1 MSSCSV
7 MRGLALNLAMS
18 CHNIGGNGP
27 PPRDSNQIPLPNTQ
41 PVQSVRRK
49 LFGDV
54 DHQQTSRDLEREL
67 QQCEER
73 DKIKYN
79 FDFKSEQPLNLP
91 DSRYEWSQLNDPEV
105 DKTLSQQQLSTKLCK
120 KSDEVIANTSQS
132 PSVSSPSNTSSFNVS
147 PSLVLVS
154 RPTSATI
161 SLDSQSLASSS
172 SAETISTIGSDVN
185 QTESRVKTTKQST
198 ITAFFDGR
206 KSAKSERKRSGAAL
220 NVSHK
225 GRQSKRQLRE
235 CTSAVKREDTD
246 TTDAEDTASDDE
258 DSVQTSTGTA
268 V

>member
-198 ITAFFDGR
+198 ITGNSYIYSFLVHNYILCIWLYICFTQTLPSNSFCHLLTSI
-206 KSAKSERKRSGAAL
+206 KLLLYLPFAL
-220 NVSHK
+220 FPK
-225 GRQSKRQLRE
+225 
-235 CTSAVKREDTD
+235 CF
-246 TTDAEDTASDDE
+246 
-258 DSVQTSTGTA
+258 
-268 V
+268 

>member
-1 MSSCSV
+1 

-27 PPRDSNQIPLPNTQ
+27 PPRDSNQIPLPNSQ
-41 PVQSVRRK
+41 QVQSVRRK

-54 DHQQTSRDLEREL
+54 DHQQTSLDLEREL
-67 QQCEER
+67 KQCEER
-73 DKIKYN
+73 DTNKYN
-79 FDFKSEQPLNLP
+79 FDFNREQPLNLP

-105 DKTLSQQQLSTKLCK
+105 NKMLSQQQLSTKLCK

-147 PSLVLVS
+147 SNLVLVS

-198 ITAFFDGR
+198 ITGNSYIYSFLVHNYSLYIWLYKCLTQILPSNSFCHLLTSI
-206 KSAKSERKRSGAAL
+206 KLLLYLPFAL
-220 NVSHK
+220 FPK
-225 GRQSKRQLRE
+225 
-235 CTSAVKREDTD
+235 CF
-246 TTDAEDTASDDE
+246 
-258 DSVQTSTGTA
+258 
-268 V
+268 